1 MRSEAGPVTEISV
14 NKLRIFPYEDSNPGD
29 WVSLLHHGVTF
40 ALYVFLLHQYVICMM
55 ASYDCNY
62 QNPPLFL
69 YLILIRATPPPPKEK
84 RIMVNNVQI
93 CF

>member
-14 NKLRIFPYEDSNPGD
+14 NKLRIFPYDSNPGD
-29 WVSLLHHGVTF
+29 WASLLHHGVTF
-40 ALYVFLLHQYVICMM
+40 ALYVFLLIYVICMM

-69 YLILIRATPPPPKEK
+69 SLMLIRATPPPKEK
-84 RIMVNNVQI
+84 RIMVDYNVQI